1 MYVAHLFKFTAMIEV
16 GSGELGL
23 EDFRKLLSKATQVSL
38 HENVRTRVEASQ
50 KFLADFSNDKII
62 YGINT
67 GFGPMAQ
74 YAIDADKQT
83 ALQYNL
89 IRSHCSGTGDTI
101 PEADV
106 RAMMLA
112 RLNTLSLGG
121 SGVAYELLELI
132 ADLINKRISPVIYS
146 HGGVGASGDLVQ
158 LAHLALCLIGEG
170 QVWYQGEIEEAQ
182 DVFEQ
187 NNIKPFEIKGREG
200 LALMNGTSAMSG
212 IGMLNIIHARK
223 LIDLSLAASCMLN
236 EIVESFDDHFS
247 QELNGAKRHRGQQS
261 VAANMR
267 MHLADS
273 QRIKSRKEFYSRG
286 ANGDAIKEKV
296 QEFYSLRCVPQ
307 ILGPI
312 LEAIDNAQSI
322 LEQEVNSVNDN
333 PVIDWEGE
341 NVFHGGNFHGDYVSF
356 EMDKLRLGIT
366 KLSMLADRQ
375 LNYVLND
382 KLNER
387 LPPFVNRGE
396 LGFNFGMQGVQF
408 TSTSTTAENQT
419 LSNPMYV
426 HSIQSN
432 NDNQDIVSMGTNA
445 ALLTQRVVNNTF
457 EVMAIELTALAE
469 AIDCLSIKDQ
479 LSSASQGLYNMVRE
493 TIEGGAEDRVLSG
506 KLRGLASSLKSQDQ

>member
-1 MYVAHLFKFTAMIEV
+1 MIEV
-16 GSGELGL
+16 GSSDLGL
-23 EDFRKLLSKATQVSL
+23 EDFQNLLCKEAQIVL
-38 HENVRTRVEASQ
+38 HENVRTRVEQSQ
-50 KFLADFSNDKII
+50 KFLADFSDNKII

-89 IRSHCSGTGDTI
+89 IRSHCSGTGSPI
-101 PEADV
+101 PEDDS
-106 RAMMLA
+106 RALMLA

-132 ADLINKRISPVIYS
+132 VELINRQISPVIYS

-158 LAHLALCLIGEG
+158 LAHLALTLIGEG
-170 QVWYQGEIEEAQ
+170 EVWHKGEIKNTE
-182 DVFEQ
+182 DVFKQE
-187 NNIKPFEIKGREG
+187 NIQPFDIKGREG

-212 IGMLNIIHARK
+212 IGMINIIYSRK
-223 LIDLSLAASCMLN
+223 LIDLSVAASCFLN

-247 QELNGAKRHRGQQS
+247 EELNAAKKHRGQQS

-286 ANGDAIKEKV
+286 RNGDAIKEKV

-312 LEAIDNAQSI
+312 LECIDNAQSI

-333 PVIDWEGE
+333 PVIDWQGE

-356 EMDKLRLGIT
+356 EMDKVRLGIT

-375 LNYVLND
+375 LNYILND

-387 LPPFVNRGE
+387 LPPFVNQGE

-419 LSNPMYV
+419 LSNSMYV

-445 ALLTQRVVNNTF
+445 ALLTQRVINNTF
-457 EVMAIELTALAE
+457 EVLAIELTALAE
-469 AIDCLSIKDQ
+469 AVDCLSIKDQ
-479 LSSASQGLYNMVRE
+479 LSSASQGLYYIVRE
-493 TIEGGAEDRVLSG
+493 TIAGGAKDTVLSG
-506 KLRGLASSLKSQDQ
+506 RLRDLAHSLKSQDQ

>member
-1 MYVAHLFKFTAMIEV
+1 MIEV
-16 GSGELGL
+16 GSGDLGL
-23 EDFRKLLSKATQVSL
+23 DDFQKLLCEDAEVVL
-38 HENVRTRVEASQ
+38 HENVRTRVEQSQ
-50 KFLADFSNDKII
+50 KFLAEFSNDKII

-89 IRSHCSGTGDTI
+89 IRSHSSGTGEII
-101 PEADV
+101 PEKDV

-132 ADLINKRISPVIYS
+132 ADLINRKISPVVYA

-158 LAHLALCLIGEG
+158 LAHLALMIIGEG
-170 QVWYQGEIEEAQ
+170 EVWYKGEVSETAAVFAEEKIE
-182 DVFEQ
+182 
-187 NNIKPFEIKGREG
+187 PFEIKGREG
-200 LALMNGTSAMSG
+200 LAMMNGTSAMSG
-212 IGMLNIIHARK
+212 IGMINIIHGRR
-223 LIDLSLAASCMLN
+223 LVDLSVAASCLLN

-247 QELNGAKRHRGQQS
+247 EELNQAKKHRGQQS

-273 QRIKSRKEFYSRG
+273 ERIKSRKEFYSRG

-312 LEAIDNAQSI
+312 LEALDNAQSI

-333 PVIDWEGE
+333 PIIDAEGE

-356 EMDKLRLGIT
+356 EMDKLRIGIT

-375 LNYVLND
+375 LNYILND
-382 KLNER
+382 KLNGR

-396 LGFNFGMQGVQF
+396 LGFNFGLQGVQF
-408 TSTSTTAENQT
+408 TATSTTAENQT
-419 LSNPMYV
+419 LSNPMYI

-432 NDNQDIVSMGTNA
+432 NDNQDIVSMGTNS
-445 ALLTQRVVNNTF
+445 ALLTQRVVNNAF
-457 EVMAIELTALAE
+457 EVVAIELTALAE
-469 AIDCLSIKDQ
+469 AVDCLDIESE
-479 LSSASQGLYNMVRE
+479 LSSASKHLYQSVRE
-493 TIEGGAEDRVLSG
+493 YVDGGAEDQSLSSN
-506 KLRGLASSLKSQDQ
+506 LRALTQKLKSQQ